1 MTFKLIFSFF
11 LLLTTTLFAQKQPV
25 VIDKI
30 VAQIGDE
37 IILLSDIQSQKL
49 QMIQSKMEL
58 STDNKTDCEILE
70 GLMYQNLLLNQAALD
85 SIVLPEGQVD
95 QEMENRLRI
104 LIQQMG
110 GDQAKLE
117 KFYGKTV
124 EQIKDEFRD
133 IIGDRL
139 LTQEVE
145 RTLTEGMSVTPKEVK
160 AFYDKIPADSVP
172 YINATIGFQQIV
184 IYPKITEA
192 DKLKAFN
199 QLEKIRQEIL
209 NGKSFETQARIHS
222 MDPGSAKD
230 GGKIEAVRGM
240 MVPQFESMAF
250 SLKEGEVSKVF
261 ETEFGYHILK
271 LLERKGDNYKCQ
283 HILIIAEFNSS
294 ELENAA
300 LRMDSCYAELKAGKI
315 TWNEAVVKYSNDD
328 DTKQN
333 NGIITDPRTGD
344 QEWSTEALNEID
356 QQIYILT
363 KTLKVEEYSQPSL
376 FANIYDGRQGIRMV
390 RIMSRTDQHK
400 ANLTQ
405 DYALIKRAAENEK
418 REKILRDWTQ
428 SKISGAY
435 VKIDPEYKSCLFQN
449 AWLAQ

>member
-11 LLLTTTLFAQKQPV
+11 LLLTTTLFAQKQSV

-58 STDNKTDCEILE
+58 STDNQTDCEILE

-95 QEMENRLRI
+95 QEMESRLRV

-110 GDQAKLE
+110 GDQSKLE

-333 NGIITDPRTGD
+333 NGIIIDPRTGD

-449 AWLAQ
+449 TWLAQ